1 MMWRRRRLA
10 KKAGSWRERQVSVS
24 HHSPGLLVF
33 TTKIGEQTSD
43 DGLRRVEDGMQPAG
57 RSSYKL
63 EA

>member
-1 MMWRRRRLA
+1 
-10 KKAGSWRERQVSVS
+10 VS

-57 RSSYKL
+57 RSGYKL

>member
-1 MMWRRRRLA
+1 VAETASGEEGLEVGG
-10 KKAGSWRERQVSVS
+10 KRQVSVS